1 MSFVYSSCLR
11 RAGEGLSQ
19 FDNRIFH
26 MLPVAAGLVFF
37 DMRNYH
43 YDNGEFN
50 VYIEWNEELNSI
62 LNDRLPS
69 GGYFIKATKKQ
80 AEQLEERTGGIPVYM
95 KLIAHEGRLY
105 PYRTYVIW
113 NGRPFSVEFN
123 GNILIPVDYKKK
135 AETVKIQGSQNGSKG
150 SRTDVSGSQRSLFG
164 TSQRDILF
172 GSQGGFFGTSQYGFF
187 FGSQREFLTGSNKGF
202 FLGSQTGFVV
212 GSSRGYLTGSNR
224 EFWTSSNRPWM
235 YEWEYQNGSQRSL
248 FGTSQRGIFFGSQSR
263 LFSTSQR
270 GNFFGSQG
278 RFFGTSQQG
287 FLFGSRNIF
296 SYGSNRGYLTGSNR
310 EFWTSSNRPWMY
322 EWEYENG
329 SQRGFLAGSNRS
341 LLTGSNR
348 NYLAGSRYT
357 STFYQATDGGADDYD
372 IPHWYYMPPEWQ
384 LINRSKRPCSR
395 KGGNSTFG
403 YGLDLI

>member
-1 MSFVYSSCLR
+1 MSFVYSLFLQR
-11 RAGEGLSQ
+11 TGEELSQ
-19 FDNRIFH
+19 FDNRISN

-37 DMRNYH
+37 DMRNYRN
-43 YDNGEFN
+43 DNGEFN

-69 GGYFIKATKKQ
+69 GGYFIKATGKQ
-80 AEQLEERTGGIPVYM
+80 ARQLEEKTGGIPVYM

-105 PYRTYVIW
+105 PYRTYVMW

-135 AETVKIQGSQNGSKG
+135 AENVRIQGSQNGGKG
-150 SRTDVSGSQRSLFG
+150 NGTDVSGSQRSLFG

-278 RFFGTSQQG
+278 RFSGTSQQG
-287 FLFGSRNIF
+287 FLFGSRNSF

-341 LLTGSNR
+341 FLTGSNR
-348 NYLAGSRYT
+348 GYLTGSRYT
-357 STFYQATDGGADDYD
+357 PTFYQATDGGADDYD

>member
-1 MSFVYSSCLR
+1 MSFVYSLFLK
-11 RAGEGLSQ
+11 RAGEELSQ
-19 FDNRIFH
+19 FDNRISN

-37 DMRNYH
+37 DMRNYRN
-43 YDNGEFN
+43 DNGEFN

-69 GGYFIKATKKQ
+69 GGYFIKATGKQ
-80 AEQLEERTGGIPVYM
+80 ARQLEEKTGGIPVYM

-105 PYRTYVIW
+105 PYRTYVMW

-135 AETVKIQGSQNGSKG
+135 AENVRIQGSQNGGKG
-150 SRTDVSGSQRSLFG
+150 NRTDVSGSQMSSQRGVFG
-164 TSQRDILF
+164 TSQRGI
-172 GSQGGFFGTSQYGFF
+172 F
-187 FGSQREFLTGSNKGF
+187 FGSQRGFLTDSNRGFFFESQNGFSFGSN
-202 FLGSQTGFVV
+202 
-212 GSSRGYLTGSNR
+212 RGYLTGSNR
-224 EFWTSSNRPWM
+224 QFWTSSNRPWM
-235 YEWEYQNGSQRSL
+235 YEWEYENGSQRSL
-248 FGTSQRGIFFGSQSR
+248 FGGSQRS

-278 RFFGTSQQG
+278 RFWGTSQQG
-287 FLFGSRNIF
+287 FLFGSQREFLTGSNRGFFFGSRNGF
-296 SYGSNRGYLTGSNR
+296 FYGSNRGYLTGSNR

-329 SQRGFLAGSNRS
+329 SQRGFLAGS
-341 LLTGSNR
+341 
-348 NYLAGSRYT
+348 RYT
-357 STFYQATDGGADDYD
+357 PTFYQATDGGADDYD

>member
-1 MSFVYSSCLR
+1 MNFVYSLFLK
-11 RAGEGLSQ
+11 RAGEELSQ
-19 FDNRIFH
+19 FDNRISN

-37 DMRNYH
+37 DMRNYRN
-43 YDNGEFN
+43 DNGEFN

-69 GGYFIKATKKQ
+69 GGYFIKATRKQ
-80 AEQLEERTGGIPVYM
+80 ARQLEEKTGGIPVYM

-105 PYRTYVIW
+105 PYRTYVMW

-135 AETVKIQGSQNGSKG
+135 AENVRIQGSQNGGKG
-150 SRTDVSGSQRSLFG
+150 NRTDVSGSQMS
-164 TSQRDILF
+164 SQR
-172 GSQGGFFGTSQYGFF
+172 G
-187 FGSQREFLTGSNKGF
+187 
-202 FLGSQTGFVV
+202 V
-212 GSSRGYLTGSNR
+212 
-224 EFWTSSNRPWM
+224 
-235 YEWEYQNGSQRSL
+235 
-248 FGTSQRGIFFGSQSR
+248 FGTSQRGIFFGSQR
-263 LFSTSQR
+263 
-270 GNFFGSQG
+270 
-278 RFFGTSQQG
+278 G
-287 FLFGSRNIF
+287 FLTGSNRGFFFESQNGF
-296 SYGSNRGYLTGSNR
+296 SFGSNRGYLTGSNR

-329 SQRGFLAGSNRS
+329 SQRSLFGGSQRSLFSTSQRGNFFGSQGRFWGTSQQEFLFGSQREFLTGSNRGFFFGSRNSFSYGSNRGYLTGSNRS
-341 LLTGSNR
+341 FLTGSNR

-357 STFYQATDGGADDYD
+357 PTFYQATDGGADDYD

>member
-1 MSFVYSSCLR
+1 MSFVYSLFLK
-11 RAGEGLSQ
+11 RAGEELSQ
-19 FDNRIFH
+19 FDNRISN

-37 DMRNYH
+37 DMRNYRN
-43 YDNGEFN
+43 DNGEFN

-69 GGYFIKATKKQ
+69 GGYFIKATGKQ
-80 AEQLEERTGGIPVYM
+80 ARQLEEKTGGIPVYM

-105 PYRTYVIW
+105 PYRTYVMW

-150 SRTDVSGSQRSLFG
+150 NRMDVSGSQMSSSQRSLFG
-164 TSQRDILF
+164 TSQNKILA
-172 GSQGGFFGTSQYGFF
+172 GSQQGAFV
-187 FGSQREFLTGSNKGF
+187 GSEREFLTGSNKGF
-202 FLGSQTGFVV
+202 FLGSQTGFAV
-212 GSSRGYLTGSNR
+212 
-224 EFWTSSNRPWM
+224 
-235 YEWEYQNGSQRSL
+235 
-248 FGTSQRGIFFGSQSR
+248 
-263 LFSTSQR
+263 
-270 GNFFGSQG
+270 
-278 RFFGTSQQG
+278 
-287 FLFGSRNIF
+287 
-296 SYGSNRGYLTGSNR
+296 GSNRGYLTGSNR

-329 SQRGFLAGSNRS
+329 SQRGS
-341 LLTGSNR
+341 LTGSNR
-348 NYLAGSRYT
+348 GYLTGSRYT
-357 STFYQATDGGADDYD
+357 PTFYQATDGGADDYD

>member
-1 MSFVYSSCLR
+1 MSFVYSLFLK
-11 RAGEGLSQ
+11 RAGEELSQ
-19 FDNRIFH
+19 FDNRISN
-26 MLPVAAGLVFF
+26 MLPEAAGLVFF
-37 DMRNYH
+37 DMRNYRN
-43 YDNGEFN
+43 DNGEFN

-69 GGYFIKATKKQ
+69 GGYFIKATGKQ
-80 AEQLEERTGGIPVYM
+80 ARQLEEKTGGIPVYM

-105 PYRTYVIW
+105 PYRTYVMW

-135 AETVKIQGSQNGSKG
+135 AENVRIQGSQNGGKG
-150 SRTDVSGSQRSLFG
+150 NRTDVSGSQMSSQRGVFG
-164 TSQRDILF
+164 TSQRGI
-172 GSQGGFFGTSQYGFF
+172 F
-187 FGSQREFLTGSNKGF
+187 FGSQRGFLTDSNRGFFFESQNGFSFGSN
-202 FLGSQTGFVV
+202 
-212 GSSRGYLTGSNR
+212 RGYLTGSNR

-235 YEWEYQNGSQRSL
+235 YEWEYENGSQRSL
-248 FGTSQRGIFFGSQSR
+248 FGGSQRS

-278 RFFGTSQQG
+278 RFWGTSQQG
-287 FLFGSRNIF
+287 FLFGSQREFLTGSNRGFFFGSRNGF
-296 SYGSNRGYLTGSNR
+296 FYGSNRGYLTGSNR

-329 SQRGFLAGSNRS
+329 SQRGFLAGS
-341 LLTGSNR
+341 
-348 NYLAGSRYT
+348 RYT
-357 STFYQATDGGADDYD
+357 PTFYQATDGGADDYD

>member
-1 MSFVYSSCLR
+1 MNFVYSLFLQR
-11 RAGEGLSQ
+11 TGEELSQ
-19 FDNRIFH
+19 FDNRISN

-37 DMRNYH
+37 DMRNYRN
-43 YDNGEFN
+43 DNGEFN

-69 GGYFIKATKKQ
+69 GGYFIKATRKQ
-80 AEQLEERTGGIPVYM
+80 ARQLEEKTGGIPVYM

-105 PYRTYVIW
+105 PYRTYVMW

-135 AETVKIQGSQNGSKG
+135 AENVRIQGSQNGGKG
-150 SRTDVSGSQRSLFG
+150 NRTDVSGSQMSSQRSLFG
-164 TSQRDILF
+164 TSQSKILA
-172 GSQGGFFGTSQYGFF
+172 GSQHGTF
-187 FGSQREFLTGSNKGF
+187 
-202 FLGSQTGFVV
+202 V
-212 GSSRGYLTGSNR
+212 GSER
-224 EFWTSSNRPWM
+224 EFWTSSSRPWM
-235 YEWEYQNGSQRSL
+235 YEWEYENGSQRSL
-248 FGTSQRGIFFGSQSR
+248 FGGSQRS
-263 LFSTSQR
+263 LFRTSQR

-278 RFFGTSQQG
+278 RFWGTSQQG
-287 FLFGSRNIF
+287 FLFGSRNSF

-329 SQRGFLAGSNRS
+329 SQRGFLAGS
-341 LLTGSNR
+341 
-348 NYLAGSRYT
+348 RYT
-357 STFYQATDGGADDYD
+357 PTFYQATDGGADDYD

>member
-1 MSFVYSSCLR
+1 MSFVYSLFLQR
-11 RAGEGLSQ
+11 TGEELSQ
-19 FDNRIFH
+19 FDNRISN

-37 DMRNYH
+37 DMRNYRN
-43 YDNGEFN
+43 DNGEFN

-69 GGYFIKATKKQ
+69 GGYFIKATRKQ
-80 AEQLEERTGGIPVYM
+80 ARQLEEKTGGIPVYM

-105 PYRTYVIW
+105 PYRTYVMW

-135 AETVKIQGSQNGSKG
+135 AENVRIQGSQNGGKG
-150 SRTDVSGSQRSLFG
+150 NRMDVSGSQMSSQRSLFG
-164 TSQRDILF
+164 TSQSKILA
-172 GSQGGFFGTSQYGFF
+172 GSQQGAFV
-187 FGSQREFLTGSNKGF
+187 GSEREF
-202 FLGSQTGFVV
+202 
-212 GSSRGYLTGSNR
+212 LTGSNR
-224 EFWTSSNRPWM
+224 EFWTSSNRPWT
-235 YEWEYQNGSQRSL
+235 YEWEYENGSQRSL
-248 FGTSQRGIFFGSQSR
+248 FGGSQRS

-287 FLFGSRNIF
+287 FLFGSRNSF

-310 EFWTSSNRPWMY
+310 EFWTSSNRPWSY
-322 EWEYENG
+322 ESEYENGSQRSLFGGSQRSLFGTSQQSFLFG

-341 LLTGSNR
+341 FLTGSNR

-357 STFYQATDGGADDYD
+357 PTFYQATDGGADDYD

>member
-1 MSFVYSSCLR
+1 MSFVYSLFLK
-11 RAGEGLSQ
+11 RAGEELSQ
-19 FDNRIFH
+19 FDNRISN

-37 DMRNYH
+37 DMRNYRN
-43 YDNGEFN
+43 DNGEFN

-69 GGYFIKATKKQ
+69 GGYFIKATGKQ
-80 AEQLEERTGGIPVYM
+80 ARQLEEKTGGIPVYM

-105 PYRTYVIW
+105 PYRTYVMW

-135 AETVKIQGSQNGSKG
+135 AENVRIQGSQNGSKG
-150 SRTDVSGSQRSLFG
+150 KRTDVFGSQISSQRSLFG
-164 TSQRDILF
+164 TSQSGL
-172 GSQGGFFGTSQYGFF
+172 
-187 FGSQREFLTGSNKGF
+187 
-202 FLGSQTGFVV
+202 
-212 GSSRGYLTGSNR
+212 LTGSNR
-224 EFWTSSNRPWM
+224 EFWTSSNRPWT
-235 YEWEYQNGSQRSL
+235 YEWEYENGSQRSLFGGSQRSL
-248 FGTSQRGIFFGSQSR
+248 FGTSQNGFFFGSQR
-263 LFSTSQR
+263 E
-270 GNFFGSQG
+270 
-278 RFFGTSQQG
+278 
-287 FLFGSRNIF
+287 FLT
-296 SYGSNRGYLTGSNR
+296 GSNRSYLTGSNR

-329 SQRGFLAGSNRS
+329 SQRSLFGGSQRS
-341 LLTGSNR
+341 LFSTSQRGNFFGSQSRLFGTSQQSFLFGSQRGSLTGSNR
-348 NYLAGSRYT
+348 GYLTGSRYT
-357 STFYQATDGGADDYD
+357 PTFYQATDGGAGDYD

>member
-37 DMRNYH
+37 DMRNYRN
-43 YDNGEFN
+43 DNGEFN

-69 GGYFIKATKKQ
+69 GGYFIKATGKQ
-80 AEQLEERTGGIPVYM
+80 ARQLEEKTGGIPVYM

-105 PYRTYVIW
+105 PYRTYVMW

-135 AETVKIQGSQNGSKG
+135 AENVRIQGSQNGGKG
-150 SRTDVSGSQRSLFG
+150 NGTDVSGSQMSSQRSLFG
-164 TSQRDILF
+164 TSQSKILA
-172 GSQGGFFGTSQYGFF
+172 GSQHGTF
-187 FGSQREFLTGSNKGF
+187 
-202 FLGSQTGFVV
+202 V
-212 GSSRGYLTGSNR
+212 GSER

-235 YEWEYQNGSQRSL
+235 YEWEYENGSQRSL

-278 RFFGTSQQG
+278 RFSGTSQQE
-287 FLFGSRNIF
+287 FLFGSRRGFLTGSNRGF
-296 SYGSNRGYLTGSNR
+296 FFGSRNGFFYGSNRGYLTGSNR

-329 SQRGFLAGSNRS
+329 SQRGFLAGSNRNF
-341 LLTGSNR
+341 LTGSNR

-357 STFYQATDGGADDYD
+357 PTFYQATDGGADDYD

-384 LINRSKRPCSR
+384 LINRSKRPYSR

>member
-11 RAGEGLSQ
+11 RTGEGLSQ

-135 AETVKIQGSQNGSKG
+135 AETVKIQGSQQMT
-150 SRTDVSGSQRSLFG
+150 RSGSQQGGNRRFF
-164 TSQRDILF
+164 I
-172 GSQGGFFGTSQYGFF
+172 GSQGSLFYGSNRGFFA
-187 FGSQREFLTGSNKGF
+187 
-202 FLGSQTGFVV
+202 
-212 GSSRGYLTGSNR
+212 GSNR
-224 EFWTSSNRPWM
+224 EFWTSSNRPWF
-235 YEWEYQNGSQRSL
+235 YEWEYERGSQRSL
-248 FGTSQRGIFFGSQSR
+248 FGTSQRGFWQGSD
-263 LFSTSQR
+263 L
-270 GNFFGSQG
+270 GY
-278 RFFGTSQQG
+278 
-287 FLFGSRNIF
+287 LM
-296 SYGSNRGYLTGSNR
+296 GSNRDLLA
-310 EFWTSSNRPWMY
+310 
-322 EWEYENG
+322 G
-329 SQRGFLAGSNRS
+329 SQHGFLAGSNRS
-341 LLTGSNR
+341 YLTGSQNTP
-348 NYLAGSRYT
+348 S
-357 STFYQATDGGADDYD
+357 FYQATDMEADDYD

>member
-1 MSFVYSSCLR
+1 MSFVYSLFLQR
-11 RAGEGLSQ
+11 TGEELSQ
-19 FDNRIFH
+19 FDNRISN

-37 DMRNYH
+37 DMRNYRN
-43 YDNGEFN
+43 DNGEFN

-69 GGYFIKATKKQ
+69 GGYFIKATRKQ
-80 AEQLEERTGGIPVYM
+80 ARQLEEKTGGIPVYM

-105 PYRTYVIW
+105 PYRTYVMW

-135 AETVKIQGSQNGSKG
+135 AENVRIQGSQNGGKG
-150 SRTDVSGSQRSLFG
+150 KRTDVSGSQMS
-164 TSQRDILF
+164 SQR
-172 GSQGGFFGTSQYGFF
+172 G
-187 FGSQREFLTGSNKGF
+187 
-202 FLGSQTGFVV
+202 V
-212 GSSRGYLTGSNR
+212 
-224 EFWTSSNRPWM
+224 
-235 YEWEYQNGSQRSL
+235 
-248 FGTSQRGIFFGSQSR
+248 FGTSQRGIFFGSQ
-263 LFSTSQR
+263 
-270 GNFFGSQG
+270 
-278 RFFGTSQQG
+278 
-287 FLFGSRNIF
+287 
-296 SYGSNRGYLTGSNR
+296 RGYLTGSNR

-329 SQRGFLAGSNRS
+329 SQRGS
-341 LLTGSNR
+341 LTGSNR
-348 NYLAGSRYT
+348 GYLTGSRYT
-357 STFYQATDGGADDYD
+357 PTFYQATDGGADDYD

>member
-1 MSFVYSSCLR
+1 MSFVYSLFLK
-11 RAGEGLSQ
+11 RAGEELSQ
-19 FDNRIFH
+19 FDNRISN

-37 DMRNYH
+37 DMRNYRN
-43 YDNGEFN
+43 DNGEFN

-69 GGYFIKATKKQ
+69 GGYFIKATGKQ
-80 AEQLEERTGGIPVYM
+80 ARQLEEKTGGIPVYM

-105 PYRTYVIW
+105 PYRTYVMW

-135 AETVKIQGSQNGSKG
+135 AENVRIQGSQNGSKG
-150 SRTDVSGSQRSLFG
+150 NRMDVFGSQISSQRSLFG
-164 TSQRDILF
+164 TSQNKILA
-172 GSQGGFFGTSQYGFF
+172 GSQQGAFV
-187 FGSQREFLTGSNKGF
+187 GSEREFLTGSNKGF
-202 FLGSQTGFVV
+202 FLGSQTGFAV
-212 GSSRGYLTGSNR
+212 
-224 EFWTSSNRPWM
+224 
-235 YEWEYQNGSQRSL
+235 
-248 FGTSQRGIFFGSQSR
+248 
-263 LFSTSQR
+263 
-270 GNFFGSQG
+270 
-278 RFFGTSQQG
+278 
-287 FLFGSRNIF
+287 
-296 SYGSNRGYLTGSNR
+296 GSNRGYLTGSNR

-329 SQRGFLAGSNRS
+329 SQRSLFGGSQRS
-341 LLTGSNR
+341 LFSTSQRGNFFGSQSRLFGTSQQSFLFGSQRGFLTGSNR
-348 NYLAGSRYT
+348 SFFFGSQNSFSVGSNRGYLMGSNREFWTSSNRPWMHEWEYENGSRYT
-357 STFYQATDGGADDYD
+357 PTFYQATDGGADDYD

>member
-1 MSFVYSSCLR
+1 MSFVYSLFLQR
-11 RAGEGLSQ
+11 TGEELLQ
-19 FDNRIFH
+19 FDNRISN

-37 DMRNYH
+37 DMRNYRN
-43 YDNGEFN
+43 DNGEFN

-69 GGYFIKATKKQ
+69 GGYFIKATRKQ
-80 AEQLEERTGGIPVYM
+80 ARQLEEKTGGIPVYM

-105 PYRTYVIW
+105 PYRTYVMW

-135 AETVKIQGSQNGSKG
+135 AENVRIQGSQNGGKG
-150 SRTDVSGSQRSLFG
+150 KRMDVSGSQIS
-164 TSQRDILF
+164 SQR
-172 GSQGGFFGTSQYGFF
+172 G
-187 FGSQREFLTGSNKGF
+187 
-202 FLGSQTGFVV
+202 V
-212 GSSRGYLTGSNR
+212 
-224 EFWTSSNRPWM
+224 
-235 YEWEYQNGSQRSL
+235 
-248 FGTSQRGIFFGSQSR
+248 FGTSQRGIFFGSQR
-263 LFSTSQR
+263 
-270 GNFFGSQG
+270 
-278 RFFGTSQQG
+278 G
-287 FLFGSRNIF
+287 FLTGSNRGFFFESQNGF
-296 SYGSNRGYLTGSNR
+296 SFGSNRGYLTGSNR

-329 SQRGFLAGSNRS
+329 SQRSLFGGSQRS
-341 LLTGSNR
+341 LFSTSQRGNFFGSQSRLFGTSQQSFLFGSQRGFLTGSNR
-348 NYLAGSRYT
+348 SFFFGSQNGFSVGSNRGYLMGSNREFWTSSNRPWMHEWEYENGSRYT
-357 STFYQATDGGADDYD
+357 PTFYQATDGGADDYD

>member
-1 MSFVYSSCLR
+1 MSFVYSLFLK
-11 RAGEGLSQ
+11 RAGEELSQ
-19 FDNRIFH
+19 FDNRISN

-37 DMRNYH
+37 DMRNYRN
-43 YDNGEFN
+43 DNGEFN

-69 GGYFIKATKKQ
+69 GGYFIKATGKQ
-80 AEQLEERTGGIPVYM
+80 ARQLEEKTGGIPVYM

-105 PYRTYVIW
+105 PYRTYVMW

-135 AETVKIQGSQNGSKG
+135 AETVKIQGSQNGGKG
-150 SRTDVSGSQRSLFG
+150 KRMDVSGSQMSSQRSLFG
-164 TSQRDILF
+164 TSQSKILA
-172 GSQGGFFGTSQYGFF
+172 GSQHETFV
-187 FGSQREFLTGSNKGF
+187 GSEREFLTGSNKGF
-202 FLGSQTGFVV
+202 FLESQTAFAV
-212 GSSRGYLTGSNR
+212 
-224 EFWTSSNRPWM
+224 
-235 YEWEYQNGSQRSL
+235 
-248 FGTSQRGIFFGSQSR
+248 
-263 LFSTSQR
+263 
-270 GNFFGSQG
+270 
-278 RFFGTSQQG
+278 
-287 FLFGSRNIF
+287 
-296 SYGSNRGYLTGSNR
+296 GSNRGYLTGSNR

-329 SQRGFLAGSNRS
+329 SQRSLFSTSQRGNFFGSQRGFLTGSNRS
-341 LLTGSNR
+341 SFFGSQHSFSFGSNRGYLTGSNRSFLTGSNR

-357 STFYQATDGGADDYD
+357 PTFYQATDGGADDYD

>member
-1 MSFVYSSCLR
+1 MSFVYSLFLQR
-11 RAGEGLSQ
+11 TGEELSQ
-19 FDNRIFH
+19 FDNRISN

-37 DMRNYH
+37 DMRNYRN
-43 YDNGEFN
+43 DNGEFN

-69 GGYFIKATKKQ
+69 GGYFIKATGKQ
-80 AEQLEERTGGIPVYM
+80 ARQLEEKTGGIPVYM

-105 PYRTYVIW
+105 PYRTYVMW

-135 AETVKIQGSQNGSKG
+135 AENVRIQGSQNGGKG
-150 SRTDVSGSQRSLFG
+150 NRTDVSGSQMSSQRGGFG
-164 TSQRDILF
+164 TSQRGI
-172 GSQGGFFGTSQYGFF
+172 F
-187 FGSQREFLTGSNKGF
+187 FGSQ
-202 FLGSQTGFVV
+202 
-212 GSSRGYLTGSNR
+212 RGYLTGSNR
-224 EFWTSSNRPWM
+224 EFWTSSNRPWR
-235 YEWEYQNGSQRSL
+235 YESEYENGSQRSL
-248 FGTSQRGIFFGSQSR
+248 FGGSQRS

-278 RFFGTSQQG
+278 RFWGTSQQG
-287 FLFGSRNIF
+287 FLFGSQREFLTGSNRGFFFGSRNGF

-329 SQRGFLAGSNRS
+329 SQRGFLAVSNRS
-341 LLTGSNR
+341 FLTGSNR
-348 NYLAGSRYT
+348 NYLTGSRYT
-357 STFYQATDGGADDYD
+357 PTFYQATDGGADDYD

>member
-1 MSFVYSSCLR
+1 MSFVYSLFLQR
-11 RAGEGLSQ
+11 TGEELSQ
-19 FDNRIFH
+19 FDNRISN

-37 DMRNYH
+37 DMRNYRN
-43 YDNGEFN
+43 DNGEFN

-69 GGYFIKATKKQ
+69 GGYFIKATRKQ
-80 AEQLEERTGGIPVYM
+80 ARQLEEKTGGIPVYM

-105 PYRTYVIW
+105 PYRTYVMW

-135 AETVKIQGSQNGSKG
+135 AENVRIQGSQNGGKG
-150 SRTDVSGSQRSLFG
+150 NRTDVSGSQMSSSQRSLFG
-164 TSQRDILF
+164 TSQNKLLVV
-172 GSQGGFFGTSQYGFF
+172 SQHGTF
-187 FGSQREFLTGSNKGF
+187 
-202 FLGSQTGFVV
+202 V
-212 GSSRGYLTGSNR
+212 GS
-224 EFWTSSNRPWM
+224 E
-235 YEWEYQNGSQRSL
+235 
-248 FGTSQRGIFFGSQSR
+248 
-263 LFSTSQR
+263 
-270 GNFFGSQG
+270 
-278 RFFGTSQQG
+278 
-287 FLFGSRNIF
+287 
-296 SYGSNRGYLTGSNR
+296 R

-341 LLTGSNR
+341 FLTGSNR
-348 NYLAGSRYT
+348 NYLTGSRYT
-357 STFYQATDGGADDYD
+357 PTFYQATDVGVDDYD

>member
-1 MSFVYSSCLR
+1 MSFVYSLFLK
-11 RAGEGLSQ
+11 RAGEELSQ
-19 FDNRIFH
+19 FDNRISN

-37 DMRNYH
+37 DMRNYRN
-43 YDNGEFN
+43 DNGEFN

-69 GGYFIKATKKQ
+69 GGYFIKATGKQ
-80 AEQLEERTGGIPVYM
+80 ARQLEEKTGGIPVYM

-105 PYRTYVIW
+105 PYRTYVMW

-135 AETVKIQGSQNGSKG
+135 AENVRIQGSQNGGKG
-150 SRTDVSGSQRSLFG
+150 KRTDVSGSQMS
-164 TSQRDILF
+164 SQR
-172 GSQGGFFGTSQYGFF
+172 G
-187 FGSQREFLTGSNKGF
+187 
-202 FLGSQTGFVV
+202 V
-212 GSSRGYLTGSNR
+212 
-224 EFWTSSNRPWM
+224 
-235 YEWEYQNGSQRSL
+235 
-248 FGTSQRGIFFGSQSR
+248 FGTSQRGIFF
-263 LFSTSQR
+263 
-270 GNFFGSQG
+270 
-278 RFFGTSQQG
+278 
-287 FLFGSRNIF
+287 
-296 SYGSNRGYLTGSNR
+296 GSNRGYLTGSNR

-322 EWEYENG
+322 EWEYGNG

-341 LLTGSNR
+341 FLTGSNR
-348 NYLAGSRYT
+348 NYLTGSRYT
-357 STFYQATDGGADDYD
+357 PTFYQATDGGADDYD

>member
-1 MSFVYSSCLR
+1 MSFVYSLFLK
-11 RAGEGLSQ
+11 RAGEELSQ
-19 FDNRIFH
+19 FDNRISN

-37 DMRNYH
+37 DMRNYRN
-43 YDNGEFN
+43 DNGEFN

-69 GGYFIKATKKQ
+69 GGYFIKATRKQ
-80 AEQLEERTGGIPVYM
+80 ARQLEEKTGGIPVYM

-105 PYRTYVIW
+105 PYRTYVMW

-135 AETVKIQGSQNGSKG
+135 AENVRIQGSQNGGKG
-150 SRTDVSGSQRSLFG
+150 NRTDVSGSQMSSQRSLFG
-164 TSQRDILF
+164 TSQSKILA
-172 GSQGGFFGTSQYGFF
+172 GSQQGAFV
-187 FGSQREFLTGSNKGF
+187 GSEREF
-202 FLGSQTGFVV
+202 
-212 GSSRGYLTGSNR
+212 LTGSNR
-224 EFWTSSNRPWM
+224 EFWTSSNRPWT
-235 YEWEYQNGSQRSL
+235 YEWEYENGSQRSLFGGSQRSL
-248 FGTSQRGIFFGSQSR
+248 FGTSQNGFFFGSQR
-263 LFSTSQR
+263 E
-270 GNFFGSQG
+270 
-278 RFFGTSQQG
+278 
-287 FLFGSRNIF
+287 FLT
-296 SYGSNRGYLTGSNR
+296 GSNRGYLTGSNR
-310 EFWTSSNRPWMY
+310 EFWTSSNRPWSY
-322 EWEYENG
+322 EWEYENGSQRSLFGGSQRSLFGTSQQSFLFG

-341 LLTGSNR
+341 FLTGSNR

-357 STFYQATDGGADDYD
+357 PTFYQATDGGADDYD

>member
-1 MSFVYSSCLR
+1 MSFVYSLFLK
-11 RAGEGLSQ
+11 RAGEELSQ
-19 FDNRIFH
+19 FDNRISN

-37 DMRNYH
+37 DMRNYRN
-43 YDNGEFN
+43 DNGEFN

-69 GGYFIKATKKQ
+69 GGYFIKATGKQ
-80 AEQLEERTGGIPVYM
+80 ARQLEEKTGGIPVYM

-105 PYRTYVIW
+105 PYRTYVMW

-135 AETVKIQGSQNGSKG
+135 AENVRIQGSQNGGKG
-150 SRTDVSGSQRSLFG
+150 NRTDVSGSQMSSQRGVFG
-164 TSQRDILF
+164 TSQRGI
-172 GSQGGFFGTSQYGFF
+172 F
-187 FGSQREFLTGSNKGF
+187 FGSQRGFLTDSNRGFFFESQNGFSFGSN
-202 FLGSQTGFVV
+202 
-212 GSSRGYLTGSNR
+212 RGYLTGSNR

-235 YEWEYQNGSQRSL
+235 YEWEYENGSQRSL
-248 FGTSQRGIFFGSQSR
+248 FGGSQRS

-278 RFFGTSQQG
+278 RFWGTSQQG
-287 FLFGSRNIF
+287 FLFGSQREFLTGSNRGFLFGRRNGF
-296 SYGSNRGYLTGSNR
+296 FYGSNRGYLTGSNR

-329 SQRGFLAGSNRS
+329 SQRGFLAGS
-341 LLTGSNR
+341 
-348 NYLAGSRYT
+348 RYT
-357 STFYQATDGGADDYD
+357 PTFYQATDGGADDYD

>member
-1 MSFVYSSCLR
+1 MSFVYSLFLK
-11 RAGEGLSQ
+11 RAGEELSL
-19 FDNRIFH
+19 FDNRISN

-37 DMRNYH
+37 DMRNYRN
-43 YDNGEFN
+43 DNGEFN

-69 GGYFIKATKKQ
+69 GGYFIKATRKQ
-80 AEQLEERTGGIPVYM
+80 ARQLEEKTGGIPVYM

-105 PYRTYVIW
+105 PYRTYVMW

-135 AETVKIQGSQNGSKG
+135 AENVRIQGSQNGGKG
-150 SRTDVSGSQRSLFG
+150 KRMDVSGSQIS
-164 TSQRDILF
+164 SQR
-172 GSQGGFFGTSQYGFF
+172 G
-187 FGSQREFLTGSNKGF
+187 
-202 FLGSQTGFVV
+202 V
-212 GSSRGYLTGSNR
+212 
-224 EFWTSSNRPWM
+224 
-235 YEWEYQNGSQRSL
+235 
-248 FGTSQRGIFFGSQSR
+248 FGTSQRGIFFGSQR
-263 LFSTSQR
+263 
-270 GNFFGSQG
+270 
-278 RFFGTSQQG
+278 G
-287 FLFGSRNIF
+287 FLTGSNRGFFFESQNGF
-296 SYGSNRGYLTGSNR
+296 SFGSNRGYLTGSNR

-329 SQRGFLAGSNRS
+329 SQRGFLAGS
-341 LLTGSNR
+341 
-348 NYLAGSRYT
+348 RYT
-357 STFYQATDGGADDYD
+357 PTFYQVTDGGADDYD

>member
-1 MSFVYSSCLR
+1 MSFVYSLFLK
-11 RAGEGLSQ
+11 RAGEELSQ
-19 FDNRIFH
+19 FDNRISN
-26 MLPVAAGLVFF
+26 MLPVAAGLGFF
-37 DMRNYH
+37 DMRNYRN
-43 YDNGEFN
+43 DNGEFN

-69 GGYFIKATKKQ
+69 GGYFIKATGKQ
-80 AEQLEERTGGIPVYM
+80 ARQLEEKTGGIPVYM

-105 PYRTYVIW
+105 PYRTYVMW

-135 AETVKIQGSQNGSKG
+135 AENVRIQGSQNGGKG
-150 SRTDVSGSQRSLFG
+150 NRTDVSGSQMSSQRGVFG
-164 TSQRDILF
+164 TSQRGI
-172 GSQGGFFGTSQYGFF
+172 F
-187 FGSQREFLTGSNKGF
+187 FGSQRGFLTDSNRGFFFESQNGFSFGSN
-202 FLGSQTGFVV
+202 
-212 GSSRGYLTGSNR
+212 RGYLTGSNR

-235 YEWEYQNGSQRSL
+235 YEWEYENGSQRSL
-248 FGTSQRGIFFGSQSR
+248 FGGSQRS

-278 RFFGTSQQG
+278 RFWGTSQQG
-287 FLFGSRNIF
+287 FLFGSQREFLTGSNRGFFFGSRNGF
-296 SYGSNRGYLTGSNR
+296 FYGSNRGYLTGSNR

-329 SQRGFLAGSNRS
+329 SQRGFLAGS
-341 LLTGSNR
+341 
-348 NYLAGSRYT
+348 RYT
-357 STFYQATDGGADDYD
+357 PTFYQATDGGADDYD

>member
-1 MSFVYSSCLR
+1 MSFVYSLFLK
-11 RAGEGLSQ
+11 RAGEELSQ
-19 FDNRIFH
+19 FDNRISN

-37 DMRNYH
+37 DMRNYRN
-43 YDNGEFN
+43 DNGEFN

-69 GGYFIKATKKQ
+69 GGYFIKATRKQ
-80 AEQLEERTGGIPVYM
+80 ARQLEEKTGGIPVYM

-105 PYRTYVIW
+105 PYRTYVMW

-135 AETVKIQGSQNGSKG
+135 AENVRIQGSQNGGKG
-150 SRTDVSGSQRSLFG
+150 NRMDVSGSQMSSQRSLFG
-164 TSQRDILF
+164 TSQSKILA
-172 GSQGGFFGTSQYGFF
+172 GSQQGAFV
-187 FGSQREFLTGSNKGF
+187 GSEREF
-202 FLGSQTGFVV
+202 
-212 GSSRGYLTGSNR
+212 LTGSNR
-224 EFWTSSNRPWM
+224 EFWTSSNRPWT
-235 YEWEYQNGSQRSL
+235 YEWEYENGSQRSLFGGSQRSL
-248 FGTSQRGIFFGSQSR
+248 FGTSQRE
-263 LFSTSQR
+263 
-270 GNFFGSQG
+270 
-278 RFFGTSQQG
+278 
-287 FLFGSRNIF
+287 FLT
-296 SYGSNRGYLTGSNR
+296 GSNRGYLTGSNR

-329 SQRGFLAGSNRS
+329 SQRSLFGGSQRS
-341 LLTGSNR
+341 LFSTSQRGNFFGSQSRLFGTSQQSFLFGSQRGSLTGSNR
-348 NYLAGSRYT
+348 GYLTGSRYT
-357 STFYQATDGGADDYD
+357 PTFYQATDGGADDYD

>member
-1 MSFVYSSCLR
+1 MSFVYSLFLK
-11 RAGEGLSQ
+11 RAGEELSQ
-19 FDNRIFH
+19 FVNRISN

-37 DMRNYH
+37 DMRNYRN
-43 YDNGEFN
+43 DNGEFN

-69 GGYFIKATKKQ
+69 GGYFIKATGKQ
-80 AEQLEERTGGIPVYM
+80 ARQLEEKTGGIPVYM

-105 PYRTYVIW
+105 PYRTYVMW

-135 AETVKIQGSQNGSKG
+135 AENVRIQGSQNGGKG
-150 SRTDVSGSQRSLFG
+150 NRTDVSGSQMS
-164 TSQRDILF
+164 SQR
-172 GSQGGFFGTSQYGFF
+172 G
-187 FGSQREFLTGSNKGF
+187 
-202 FLGSQTGFVV
+202 V
-212 GSSRGYLTGSNR
+212 
-224 EFWTSSNRPWM
+224 
-235 YEWEYQNGSQRSL
+235 
-248 FGTSQRGIFFGSQSR
+248 FGTSQRGIFFGSQR
-263 LFSTSQR
+263 
-270 GNFFGSQG
+270 
-278 RFFGTSQQG
+278 G
-287 FLFGSRNIF
+287 FLTDSNRGFFFESQNGF
-296 SYGSNRGYLTGSNR
+296 SFGSNRGYLTGSNR

-329 SQRGFLAGSNRS
+329 SQRGFLAGS
-341 LLTGSNR
+341 
-348 NYLAGSRYT
+348 RYT
-357 STFYQATDGGADDYD
+357 PTFYQATDGGADDYD

>member
-1 MSFVYSSCLR
+1 MSFVYSLFLQR
-11 RAGEGLSQ
+11 TGEELSQ
-19 FDNRIFH
+19 FDNRISN

-37 DMRNYH
+37 DMRNYRN
-43 YDNGEFN
+43 DNGEFN

-69 GGYFIKATKKQ
+69 GGYFIKATGKQ
-80 AEQLEERTGGIPVYM
+80 ARQLEEKTGGIPVYM

-105 PYRTYVIW
+105 PYRTYVMW

-135 AETVKIQGSQNGSKG
+135 AENVSIQGSQNGG
-150 SRTDVSGSQRSLFG
+150 IGNRTDVSGCQMSSQRGVFG
-164 TSQRDILF
+164 TSQRGI
-172 GSQGGFFGTSQYGFF
+172 F
-187 FGSQREFLTGSNKGF
+187 FGSQRGFLTGSNRGF
-202 FLGSQTGFVV
+202 FFESQNGFSFGSN
-212 GSSRGYLTGSNR
+212 RGYLTGSNR

-235 YEWEYQNGSQRSL
+235 YEWEYENGSQRSL
-248 FGTSQRGIFFGSQSR
+248 FGGSQRS

-278 RFFGTSQQG
+278 RFWGTSQQG
-287 FLFGSRNIF
+287 FLFGSQREFLQGSNRGFFFGSRNGF
-296 SYGSNRGYLTGSNR
+296 FYGSNRGYLTGSNR

-329 SQRGFLAGSNRS
+329 SQRGFLAGS
-341 LLTGSNR
+341 
-348 NYLAGSRYT
+348 RYT
-357 STFYQATDGGADDYD
+357 PTFYQATDGGADDYD

>member
-1 MSFVYSSCLR
+1 MSFVYSLFLK
-11 RAGEGLSQ
+11 RAGEELSQ
-19 FDNRIFH
+19 FDNRISN
-26 MLPVAAGLVFF
+26 MLPVVAGLVFF
-37 DMRNYH
+37 DMRNYRN
-43 YDNGEFN
+43 DNGEFN

-69 GGYFIKATKKQ
+69 GGYFIKATRKQ
-80 AEQLEERTGGIPVYM
+80 ARQLEEKTGGIPVYM

-105 PYRTYVIW
+105 PYRTYVMW

-135 AETVKIQGSQNGSKG
+135 AENVRIQGSQNGGKG
-150 SRTDVSGSQRSLFG
+150 NRMDVSGSQMSSQRSLFG
-164 TSQRDILF
+164 TSQNKLLA
-172 GSQGGFFGTSQYGFF
+172 GSQQGAFV
-187 FGSQREFLTGSNKGF
+187 GSEREF
-202 FLGSQTGFVV
+202 
-212 GSSRGYLTGSNR
+212 LTGSNR
-224 EFWTSSNRPWM
+224 EFWTSSNRPWT
-235 YEWEYQNGSQRSL
+235 YEWEYENGSQRSL
-248 FGTSQRGIFFGSQSR
+248 FGGSQRS

-287 FLFGSRNIF
+287 FLFGSRNSF

-310 EFWTSSNRPWMY
+310 EFWTSSNRPWSY
-322 EWEYENG
+322 EWEYENGSQRSLFGGSQRSLFGTSQQSFLFG

-341 LLTGSNR
+341 FLTGSNR

-357 STFYQATDGGADDYD
+357 PTFYQATDGGADDYD

>member
-1 MSFVYSSCLR
+1 MSFVYSLFLK
-11 RAGEGLSQ
+11 RAGEELSQ
-19 FDNRIFH
+19 FDNRISN

-37 DMRNYH
+37 DMRNYRN
-43 YDNGEFN
+43 DNGEFN
-50 VYIEWNEELNSI
+50 VFIEWNEELNSI

-69 GGYFIKATKKQ
+69 GGYFIKATRKQ
-80 AEQLEERTGGIPVYM
+80 ARQLEEKTGGIPVYM

-105 PYRTYVIW
+105 PYRTYVMW

-135 AETVKIQGSQNGSKG
+135 AENVRIQGSQNGGKG
-150 SRTDVSGSQRSLFG
+150 NRMDVSGSQMSSQRSLFG
-164 TSQRDILF
+164 TSQNKLLA
-172 GSQGGFFGTSQYGFF
+172 GSQQGAFV
-187 FGSQREFLTGSNKGF
+187 GSEREF
-202 FLGSQTGFVV
+202 
-212 GSSRGYLTGSNR
+212 LTGSNR

-235 YEWEYQNGSQRSL
+235 YEWEYENGSQRSL
-248 FGTSQRGIFFGSQSR
+248 FGGSQRS

-287 FLFGSRNIF
+287 FLFGSRNSF

-310 EFWTSSNRPWMY
+310 EFWTSSNRPWSY
-322 EWEYENG
+322 EWEYENGSQRSLFGGSQRSLFGTSQQSFLFG

-341 LLTGSNR
+341 FLTGSNR

-357 STFYQATDGGADDYD
+357 PTFYQATDGGADDYD

>member
-150 SRTDVSGSQRSLFG
+150 SRTDVSGSQMSSQRSLFG
-164 TSQRDILF
+164 TSQSKILAGSQHGTFVGSEREFWTSSNRPWMYEWEYENGSQRSLFGTSQRGIFFGSQSRLFSTSQRDILF

-235 YEWEYQNGSQRSL
+235 YEWEY
-248 FGTSQRGIFFGSQSR
+248 
-263 LFSTSQR
+263 
-270 GNFFGSQG
+270 
-278 RFFGTSQQG
+278 
-287 FLFGSRNIF
+287 
-296 SYGSNRGYLTGSNR
+296 
-310 EFWTSSNRPWMY
+310 
-322 EWEYENG
+322 ENG

-341 LLTGSNR
+341 FLTGSNR

-357 STFYQATDGGADDYD
+357 PTFYQATDGGADDYD

-384 LINRSKRPCSR
+384 LINRSKRPCSK

>member
-1 MSFVYSSCLR
+1 MSFVYSLFLK
-11 RAGEGLSQ
+11 RAGEELSQ
-19 FDNRIFH
+19 FDNRISN

-37 DMRNYH
+37 DMRNYRN
-43 YDNGEFN
+43 DNGEFN

-69 GGYFIKATKKQ
+69 GGYFIKATRKQ
-80 AEQLEERTGGIPVYM
+80 ARQLEEKTGGIPVYM

-105 PYRTYVIW
+105 PYRTYVMW

-135 AETVKIQGSQNGSKG
+135 AENVRMQGSQNGGKG
-150 SRTDVSGSQRSLFG
+150 NRMDVSGSQMSSQRSLFG
-164 TSQRDILF
+164 TSQNKLLA
-172 GSQGGFFGTSQYGFF
+172 GSQQGAFV
-187 FGSQREFLTGSNKGF
+187 GSEREF
-202 FLGSQTGFVV
+202 
-212 GSSRGYLTGSNR
+212 LTGSNR
-224 EFWTSSNRPWM
+224 EFWTSSNRPWT
-235 YEWEYQNGSQRSL
+235 YEWEYENGSQRSL
-248 FGTSQRGIFFGSQSR
+248 FGGSQRS

-287 FLFGSRNIF
+287 FLFGSRNSF

-310 EFWTSSNRPWMY
+310 EFWTSSNRPWSY
-322 EWEYENG
+322 EWEYENGSQRSLFGGSQRSLFGTSQQSFLFG

-341 LLTGSNR
+341 FLTGSNR

-357 STFYQATDGGADDYD
+357 PTFYQATDGGADDYD

>member
-1 MSFVYSSCLR
+1 MSFVYSLFLK
-11 RAGEGLSQ
+11 RAGEELSQ
-19 FDNRIFH
+19 FDNRISN

-37 DMRNYH
+37 DMRNYRN
-43 YDNGEFN
+43 DNGEFN

-69 GGYFIKATKKQ
+69 GGYFIKATGKQ
-80 AEQLEERTGGIPVYM
+80 ARQLEEKTGGIPVYM

-105 PYRTYVIW
+105 PYRTYVMW

-150 SRTDVSGSQRSLFG
+150 KRTDVFGSQISSQRSLFG
-164 TSQRDILF
+164 TSQNKILA
-172 GSQGGFFGTSQYGFF
+172 GSQQGAFV
-187 FGSQREFLTGSNKGF
+187 GSEREFLTGSNKGF
-202 FLGSQTGFVV
+202 FLGSQTGFAV
-212 GSSRGYLTGSNR
+212 
-224 EFWTSSNRPWM
+224 
-235 YEWEYQNGSQRSL
+235 
-248 FGTSQRGIFFGSQSR
+248 
-263 LFSTSQR
+263 
-270 GNFFGSQG
+270 
-278 RFFGTSQQG
+278 
-287 FLFGSRNIF
+287 
-296 SYGSNRGYLTGSNR
+296 GSNRGYLTGSNR

-329 SQRGFLAGSNRS
+329 SQRGS
-341 LLTGSNR
+341 LTGSNR
-348 NYLAGSRYT
+348 GYLTGSRYT
-357 STFYQATDGGADDYD
+357 PTFYQATDGGADDYD

>member
-1 MSFVYSSCLR
+1 MSFVYSLFLK
-11 RAGEGLSQ
+11 RAGEELSQ
-19 FDNRIFH
+19 FDNRISN

-37 DMRNYH
+37 DMRNYRN
-43 YDNGEFN
+43 DNGEFN

-69 GGYFIKATKKQ
+69 GGYFIKATGKQ
-80 AEQLEERTGGIPVYM
+80 ARQLEEKTGGIPVYM

-105 PYRTYVIW
+105 PYRTYVMW

-135 AETVKIQGSQNGSKG
+135 AENVRIQGSQNGGKG
-150 SRTDVSGSQRSLFG
+150 NRTDVSGSPMS
-164 TSQRDILF
+164 SQR
-172 GSQGGFFGTSQYGFF
+172 G
-187 FGSQREFLTGSNKGF
+187 
-202 FLGSQTGFVV
+202 V
-212 GSSRGYLTGSNR
+212 
-224 EFWTSSNRPWM
+224 
-235 YEWEYQNGSQRSL
+235 
-248 FGTSQRGIFFGSQSR
+248 FGTSQRGIFFGSQR
-263 LFSTSQR
+263 
-270 GNFFGSQG
+270 
-278 RFFGTSQQG
+278 G
-287 FLFGSRNIF
+287 FLTDSNRGFFFESQNGF
-296 SYGSNRGYLTGSNR
+296 SFGSNRGYLTGSNR

-329 SQRGFLAGSNRS
+329 SQRGFLAGS
-341 LLTGSNR
+341 
-348 NYLAGSRYT
+348 RYT
-357 STFYQATDGGADDYD
+357 PTFYQATDGGADDYD

>member
-1 MSFVYSSCLR
+1 MSFVYSLFLK
-11 RAGEGLSQ
+11 RAGEELSQ
-19 FDNRIFH
+19 FDNRISN

-37 DMRNYH
+37 DMRNYRN
-43 YDNGEFN
+43 DNGEFN

-69 GGYFIKATKKQ
+69 GGYFIKATGKQ
-80 AEQLEERTGGIPVYM
+80 ARQLEEKTGGIPVYM

-105 PYRTYVIW
+105 PYRTYVMW

-135 AETVKIQGSQNGSKG
+135 AENVRIQGSQNGSKG
-150 SRTDVSGSQRSLFG
+150 NRMDVSGSQMSSQRSLFGTSQNKLLAGSQQGAFVGSEREFLTGSNREFWMSSNRPWTYEWEYENGSQRSLFGGSQRSLFG
-164 TSQRDILF
+164 TSQN
-172 GSQGGFFGTSQYGFF
+172 GFF
-187 FGSQREFLTGSNKGF
+187 FGSQREFLT
-202 FLGSQTGFVV
+202 
-212 GSSRGYLTGSNR
+212 
-224 EFWTSSNRPWM
+224 
-235 YEWEYQNGSQRSL
+235 
-248 FGTSQRGIFFGSQSR
+248 
-263 LFSTSQR
+263 
-270 GNFFGSQG
+270 
-278 RFFGTSQQG
+278 
-287 FLFGSRNIF
+287 
-296 SYGSNRGYLTGSNR
+296 GSNRGYLTGSNR

-329 SQRGFLAGSNRS
+329 SQRSLFSTSQRGNFFGSQSRLFGTSQQSFLFGSQRGS
-341 LLTGSNR
+341 LTGSNR
-348 NYLAGSRYT
+348 GNLTGSRYT
-357 STFYQATDGGADDYD
+357 PTFYQTTDGGADDYD

>member
-1 MSFVYSSCLR
+1 MSFVYSLFLK
-11 RAGEGLSQ
+11 RAGEELSQ
-19 FDNRIFH
+19 FDNRISN

-37 DMRNYH
+37 DMRNYRN
-43 YDNGEFN
+43 DNGEFN

-69 GGYFIKATKKQ
+69 GGYFIKATGKQ
-80 AEQLEERTGGIPVYM
+80 ARQLEEKTGGIPVYM

-105 PYRTYVIW
+105 PYRTYVMW

-135 AETVKIQGSQNGSKG
+135 AENVRIQGSQNGGKG
-150 SRTDVSGSQRSLFG
+150 NRMDVYGSQMSSQRSLFG
-164 TSQRDILF
+164 TSQ
-172 GSQGGFFGTSQYGFF
+172 
-187 FGSQREFLTGSNKGF
+187 NKLLAG
-202 FLGSQTGFVV
+202 
-212 GSSRGYLTGSNR
+212 
-224 EFWTSSNRPWM
+224 
-235 YEWEYQNGSQRSL
+235 
-248 FGTSQRGIFFGSQSR
+248 
-263 LFSTSQR
+263 
-270 GNFFGSQG
+270 
-278 RFFGTSQQG
+278 SQQG
-287 FLFGSRNIF
+287 AFVGSEREF
-296 SYGSNRGYLTGSNR
+296 LTGSNR

-329 SQRGFLAGSNRS
+329 SQRSLFGGSQRSLFGTSQNGFFFGSQREFLTGSNRGYLTGSNREFWTSSNRPWSYEWEYENGSQRSLFGGSQRSLFGTSQQSFLFGSQRGFLAGSNRS
-341 LLTGSNR
+341 FLTGSNR

-357 STFYQATDGGADDYD
+357 PTFYQATDGGADDYD

>member
-1 MSFVYSSCLR
+1 MSFVYSLFLK
-11 RAGEGLSQ
+11 RAGEELSQ
-19 FDNRIFH
+19 FDNRISN

-37 DMRNYH
+37 DMRNYRN
-43 YDNGEFN
+43 DNGEFN

-69 GGYFIKATKKQ
+69 GGYFIKATGKQ
-80 AEQLEERTGGIPVYM
+80 ARQLEEKTGGIPVYM

-105 PYRTYVIW
+105 PYRTYVMW

-150 SRTDVSGSQRSLFG
+150 KRTDVFGSQISSQRSLFG
-164 TSQRDILF
+164 TSQNKILA
-172 GSQGGFFGTSQYGFF
+172 GSQQGAFV
-187 FGSQREFLTGSNKGF
+187 GSEREFLTGSNKGF
-202 FLGSQTGFVV
+202 FLGSQTGFAV
-212 GSSRGYLTGSNR
+212 
-224 EFWTSSNRPWM
+224 
-235 YEWEYQNGSQRSL
+235 
-248 FGTSQRGIFFGSQSR
+248 
-263 LFSTSQR
+263 
-270 GNFFGSQG
+270 
-278 RFFGTSQQG
+278 
-287 FLFGSRNIF
+287 
-296 SYGSNRGYLTGSNR
+296 GSNRGYLTGSNR

-329 SQRGFLAGSNRS
+329 SQRSLFGGSQRS
-341 LLTGSNR
+341 LFSTSQRGNFFGSQSRLFGTSQQSFLFGSQRGFLTGSNR
-348 NYLAGSRYT
+348 SFFFGSQNGFSVGSNRGYLMGSNREFWTSSNRPWMHEWEYENGSRYT
-357 STFYQATDGGADDYD
+357 PTFYQATDGGAGDYD

>member
-1 MSFVYSSCLR
+1 MNFVYSLFLQR
-11 RAGEGLSQ
+11 TGEELSQ
-19 FDNRIFH
+19 FDNRISN

-37 DMRNYH
+37 DMRNYRN
-43 YDNGEFN
+43 DNGEFN

-69 GGYFIKATKKQ
+69 GGYFIKATRKQ
-80 AEQLEERTGGIPVYM
+80 ARQLEEKTGGIPVYM

-105 PYRTYVIW
+105 PYRTYVMW

-135 AETVKIQGSQNGSKG
+135 AENVRIQGSQNGSKG
-150 SRTDVSGSQRSLFG
+150 KRTDVFGSQISSQRSLFG
-164 TSQRDILF
+164 TSQNKLLAVSQQGAF
-172 GSQGGFFGTSQYGFF
+172 VGSE
-187 FGSQREFLTGSNKGF
+187 REF
-202 FLGSQTGFVV
+202 
-212 GSSRGYLTGSNR
+212 LTGSNR
-224 EFWTSSNRPWM
+224 EFWTSSNRPWS
-235 YEWEYQNGSQRSL
+235 YEWEYENGSQRSL
-248 FGTSQRGIFFGSQSR
+248 FGTSQNGFFFGSQN
-263 LFSTSQR
+263 
-270 GNFFGSQG
+270 GFF
-278 RFFGTSQQG
+278 F
-287 FLFGSRNIF
+287 
-296 SYGSNRGYLTGSNR
+296 GSNRGYLTGSNR

-329 SQRGFLAGSNRS
+329 SQRGS
-341 LLTGSNR
+341 LTGSNR
-348 NYLAGSRYT
+348 GYLTGSRYT
-357 STFYQATDGGADDYD
+357 PTFYQATDGGADDYD